1 MKKTLIIQV
10 SNTFI
15 QDFPFV
21 ENVTIKIP
29 RFLVFQDLYKP
40 KALRNKAP
48 ITFNYQESEDFGE
61 KSLGFQGD
69 FMLSTGC
76 LKVSYKKIACQ

>member
-15 QDFPFV
+15 QDFAFV

-29 RFLVFQDLYKP
+29 GLFLVFQDLYKP

-48 ITFNYQESEDFGE
+48 ITYNYQGSEDIGE
-61 KSLGFQGD
+61 NCMVFRGIL
-69 FMLSTGC
+69 C
-76 LKVSYKKIACQ
+76 CQLDA